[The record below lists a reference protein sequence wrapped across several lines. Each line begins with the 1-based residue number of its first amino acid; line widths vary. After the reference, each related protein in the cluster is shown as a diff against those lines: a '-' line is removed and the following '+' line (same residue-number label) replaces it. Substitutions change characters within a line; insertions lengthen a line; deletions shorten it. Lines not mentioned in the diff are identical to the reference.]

1 MSVTSITARLP
12 RVEDRLV
19 LQKKIVEN
27 LPSAILVFDLETL
40 VLVDHNNAASELEGK
55 AFREPR
61 FESLIGHTAAEIF
74 PAFEDT
80 IGPLF
85 RGAIETGA
93 VSSNEKMRIGN
104 DPSREIFVSAAVK
117 AMRAGGETTHLM
129 VSLVDVTEKIAA
141 REHQQALQ
149 RMESVGTL
157 AGGLAHDVNNI
168 LAVIIGNADLLRA
181 NAPPHPVLQDSLD
194 AIEKAAEAARRWTS
208 QLLTFAKGGSS
219 ERRPVDLNEAVRGTL
234 RLAASALGH
243 DVAVATELEPS
254 LPSAFADAG
263 GVQQILV
270 NLLVN
275 ARDAMD
281 KKGRITVRTRRDHPW
296 VQLDVDDSGPGV
308 PETIRPRIFD
318 PFFSTKKERGTGL
331 GLSVVYGLV
340 KSYEGQVTVSSSPL
354 GGARFRVL
362 LPIS

>member
-1 MSVTSITARLP
+1 VGVTSITARLP

-61 FESLIGHTAAEIF
+61 FESLIGHTASELF
-74 PAFEDT
+74 PGFENT
-80 IGPLF
+80 LAPLF
-85 RGAIETGA
+85 RTAAETDAACAI
-93 VSSNEKMRIGN
+93 EKMRVGN
-104 DPSREIFVSAAVK
+104 DPSREIFVSATIK
-117 AMRAGGETTHLM
+117 AMRAGGEATHLM

-141 REHQQALQ
+141 RENQQALQ

-168 LAVIIGNADLLRA
+168 LAVIIGHADLLRA
-181 NAPPHPVLQDSLD
+181 NAPPHPVLQDSLHS
-194 AIEKAAEAARRWTS
+194 IEKAAETARQWTS

-219 ERRPVDLNEAVRGTL
+219 ERQPVDINDAVRGTL
-234 RLAASALGH
+234 KLAASALGP

-254 LPSAFADAG
+254 LSAAFADAG
-263 GVQQILV
+263 GIQQILL

-275 ARDAMD
+275 ARDAMER
-281 KKGRITVRTRRDHPW
+281 KGRITIRTRRDGPW

-308 PETIRPRIFD
+308 PEAIRPRIFD
-318 PFFSTKKERGTGL
+318 PFFSTKKEQGTGL

-340 KSYEGQVTVSSSPL
+340 KSYEGKVSVSSSPL
-354 GGARFRVL
+354 GGARFRL
-362 LPIS
+362 WLPIS

>member
-1 MSVTSITARLP
+1 VSVTSITARLP

-40 VLVDHNNAASELEGK
+40 VLVDHNNAASELEAR

-61 FESLIGHTAAEIF
+61 FESLIGHTASELF
-74 PAFEDT
+74 PGFENT
-80 IGPLF
+80 WGPRF
-85 RGAIETGA
+85 RSAVETGA
-93 VSSNEKMRIGN
+93 ACAIEKMRIGN
-104 DPSREIFVSAAVK
+104 DPSREIFVSATVK

-129 VSLVDVTEKIAA
+129 VSLIDITEKIAA

-168 LAVIIGNADLLRA
+168 LALIIGHADLLRA

-194 AIEKAAEAARRWTS
+194 AIEKAAGIARQWTS

-219 ERRPVDLNEAVRGTL
+219 ERQPVDLNDAVRDTL
-234 RLAASALGH
+234 KMAASTLGP

-254 LPSAFADAG
+254 LSAALADAG
-263 GVQQILV
+263 GVQQILL

-275 ARDAMD
+275 ARDAMEGR
-281 KKGRITVRTRRDHPW
+281 GRITVRTRRDGPG

-308 PETIRPRIFD
+308 PEEIRPRIFD

-340 KSYEGQVTVSSSPL
+340 KSYEGRVSVSSSPL
-354 GGARFRVL
+354 GGARFRVW
-362 LPIS
+362 LPTS